1 MMISLQKPI
10 TARQKVQLEVLD
22 NMIAEVEEP
31 AMKNMLDTNIK
42 LRVASAVKSQ
52 QLGTKSVVQD

>member
-31 AMKNMLDTNIK
+31 AMKTMLDTNIK